1 MTTVSRLSSGSCLIP
16 DRHPHLPC
24 GVLVLMERNWK
35 PPDNRPIS
43 GADTSEGRELC
54 PCGTFRFHFCVPSS
68 HSAKHLILLCLR
80 LLSSFCV
87 KNFSQLNFPSHLLL
101 SFCVAPW
108 PRLNLF
114 IPHILSGRQQR
125 QHPSRVV
132 SYLEDNEAQ
141 QNKWMPLCPRCS
153 ENTTDSIH

>member
-1 MTTVSRLSSGSCLIP
+1 MRSLSADGEELKATRQS
-16 DRHPHLPC
+16 PHLWC
-24 GVLVLMERNWK
+24 RHKRRKRTL
-35 PPDNRPIS
+35 
-43 GADTSEGRELC
+43 

-141 QNKWMPLCPRCS
+141 QNKWTPLYPGCLGGHNGL
-153 ENTTDSIH
+153 NTLISRKWMVNLHLHLHGCLEF